1 MAKMTKYRIPYLGQ
15 IISNISL
22 FAKYLAIYH
31 CFETWVQYRTW
42 VYENW
47 VLKKSDMVAKINLV
61 FYNLKVYVKFE
72 FYKLKFIVM

>member
-1 MAKMTKYRIPYLGQ
+1 MAKMTKYKIPYLGK

-31 CFETWVQYRTW
+31 CFELVQYRTW
-42 VYENW
+42 VYENR
-47 VLKKSDMVAKINLV
+47 VLKKCDMVAKIDLV

>member
-1 MAKMTKYRIPYLGQ
+1 MAKMTKYKIPYLGK

-22 FAKYLAIYH
+22 FAKYLVIYH

-47 VLKKSDMVAKINLV
+47 VLKKSDMVAKIDLI